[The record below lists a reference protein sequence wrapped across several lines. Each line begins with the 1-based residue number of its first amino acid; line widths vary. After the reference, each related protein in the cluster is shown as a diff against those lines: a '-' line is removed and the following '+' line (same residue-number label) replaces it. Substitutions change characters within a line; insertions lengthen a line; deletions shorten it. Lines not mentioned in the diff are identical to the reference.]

1 MLLLLRILKI
11 ENLIYLHV
19 LLVVLNKLSMTILLE
34 VSKFRI
40 ARMKNPRLQ
49 IQWLILIRTT
59 GTARIQNVC

>member
-49 IQWLILIRTT
+49 VQWLILIRTI
-59 GTARIQNVC
+59 GTARILNV